1 MDKIRIIVIFFFTP
15 ICCLAQHTKEEKE
28 FIKEINLAR
37 TNPKAYI
44 EIIKSLLA
52 QPYFT
57 AQEEKEIAIKELIPL
72 LDSMKPLPALKIS
85 EELYKE
91 AIKHPV
97 DSAKIFIQHDLTFSW
112 LNIPY
117 KDLSENISYGT
128 DIRVNVVLLLID
140 YSSAS
145 RGHRLNIL
153 NPNFTHTSVRKI
165 NLGNYN
171 CRADLIMGRAK
182 VIWLQNFIEF

>member
-1 MDKIRIIVIFFFTP
+1 MDKIRNIVIFIFFAP
-15 ICCLAQHTKEEKE
+15 ICCFGQHSAEELAY
-28 FIKEINLAR
+28 INEINLIR

-44 EIIKSLLA
+44 QYVKAYANSTRFAPER
-52 QPYFT
+52 
-57 AQEEKEIAIKELIPL
+57 EIAIKELIPL

-128 DIRVNVVLLLID
+128 SIRVNVVLLLID
-140 YSSAS
+140 ASSS
-145 RGHRLNIL
+145 IRGHRTNIL
-153 NPNFTHTSVRKI
+153 SENFTHTSVRKI

>member
-1 MDKIRIIVIFFFTP
+1 MDKIRIIVIFIFFTP

-28 FIKEINLAR
+28 FIKEINLVR

-57 AQEEKEIAIKELIPL
+57 AQEEKEIVEKELIPL
-72 LDSMKPLPALKIS
+72 LSSMKPLPALKIS
-85 EELYKE
+85 DKLRND
-91 AIKHPV
+91 ATKHPI
-97 DSAKIFIQHDLTFSW
+97 DSVKKFIQHDLTFSW
-112 LNIPY
+112 LSIPY

-128 DIRVNVVLLLID
+128 SIRVNVVLLLID
-140 YSSAS
+140 ASSS
-145 RGHRLNIL
+145 IRGHRTNIL
-153 NPNFTHTSVRKI
+153 NENFTHTSVRKI
-165 NLGNYN
+165 VLGNQKN
-171 CRADLIMGRAK
+171 RFDCK

>member
-1 MDKIRIIVIFFFTP
+1 MDKIRIIVIFIFFTP

-37 TNPKAYI
+37 TNPKAYL
-44 EIIKSLLA
+44 EIIKSHLA
-52 QPYFT
+52 FT
-57 AQEEKEIAIKELIPL
+57 SQEEKEIVEKELVPL
-72 LDSMKPLPALKIS
+72 LNSMKPLPALKIS

-128 DIRVNVVLLLID
+128 DIRENVVLLLID
-140 YSSAS
+140 CSSAS